1 MKYPIDNDLR
11 LIAKIKVPANIK
23 LAAAMSKAT
32 KIFKCKSDD
41 KVNVMEHRVEGYDG
55 EIINVKVIEPKEY
68 VGNLPCLVLF
78 HGGGFI
84 MGSSGGHYNIA
95 KEYAEKVPCKVVYP
109 EYRLIPEHKFPV
121 PPEDCYAAYK
131 WTLENMDVLGID
143 PQRVYIGG
151 DSAGGCLTASVTL
164 MARDRGIK
172 MPRKALMV
180 YPATDRRM
188 ITESM
193 RNYTDTPVWD
203 ARLTKMMWEEY
214 LGDAEPEHPEYAS
227 PAEVYS
233 LEEFPQTYMEVAEF
247 DCLHDEG
254 VMFANRLKIAG
265 TQVELHD
272 LKGACHGYETAGNSR
287 ITRECMERRIDW
299 LRK

>member
-41 KVNVMEHRVEGYDG
+41 KVNVMEHRVEGYEG

-143 PQRVYIGG
+143 PEKVYVGG

-193 RNYTDTPVWD
+193 RNYIDTPVWD
-203 ARLTKMMWEEY
+203 ARLTKMMWDEY
-214 LGDAEPEHPEYAS
+214 LGDAEPGHPEYAS

-233 LEEFPQTYMEVAEF
+233 LEGFPQTYMEVAEF

-265 TQVELHD
+265 VQGELHD
-272 LKGACHGYETAGNSR
+272 IKGACHGYETAGNSR
-287 ITRECMERRIDW
+287 VTRSCMERRIDW

>member
-180 YPATDRRM
+180 
-188 ITESM
+188 
-193 RNYTDTPVWD
+193 
-203 ARLTKMMWEEY
+203 
-214 LGDAEPEHPEYAS
+214 
-227 PAEVYS
+227 
-233 LEEFPQTYMEVAEF
+233 
-247 DCLHDEG
+247 
-254 VMFANRLKIAG
+254 
-265 TQVELHD
+265 
-272 LKGACHGYETAGNSR
+272 
-287 ITRECMERRIDW
+287 
-299 LRK
+299 